1 MQFWRCFTHWIGGMV
16 ILVFVTI
23 ISAKAPDRTMH
34 ILRAE
39 MPGPTMDKIV
49 PKARDGVKILYLI
62 YIVLTLLEFAAF
74 LLADMPIYDAIIHAM
89 STAGTG
95 GFGMLNN
102 SMAGYAPVCQWIVA
116 FFMVLFL
123 SLIHI

>member
-1 MQFWRCFTHWIGGMV
+1 MSGFTTTGATLLQDVEALSYSMQFWRCFTHWIGGMG

-49 PKARDGVKILYLI
+49 PKARVPAGGHAYL
-62 YIVLTLLEFAAF
+62 
-74 LLADMPIYDAIIHAM
+74 
-89 STAGTG
+89 
-95 GFGMLNN
+95 
-102 SMAGYAPVCQWIVA
+102 
-116 FFMVLFL
+116 
-123 SLIHI
+123 